1 MDFKVRTEQI
11 DDNNKIQVIIKEEEE
26 FLIENDSHCGEGDG
40 YYQEYGLSKE
50 KGGRTS
56 KSKRKRC
63 CWNEGSEA
71 ALLDMWPERVEE
83 LRAHRKTGY
92 IYAEMANN
100 LCKLGH
106 TCSSR
111 DVQVKL
117 QNFTQRYR
125 YL

>member
-11 DDNNKIQVIIKEEEE
+11 DDNNKMEVIIKEEEE
-26 FLIENDSHCGEGDG
+26 FLIESDSHCGEGDG
-40 YYQEYGLSKE
+40 YYQECGRSKE
-50 KGGRTS
+50 RRNRKLKP
-56 KSKRKRC
+56 KSKRC
-63 CWNEGSEA
+63 CWNESSET
-71 ALLDMWPERVEE
+71 ALLDLWPERVEE

-92 IYAEMANN
+92 IYAEMADD

-106 TCSSR
+106 TCSPR